1 MTKSE
6 SGKKYALVAAI
17 CYVVCATYNIINRI
31 IYVSNSDYDSITV
44 LDVLYWIAIIGMAVA
59 LFTKKDKILL
69 GAVGINA
76 LLGAYYIISYFSYF
90 SLWNLLFS
98 LRYLLNF
105 VSYAA
110 LTALLVLALKG
121 NVSVKKIW
129 FVPGAAASLGCL
141 IGWIQ
146 YGYFSYISATWKMMF
161 FNVIE
166 IAAIFFIGMWLKES
180 VAPVNA
186 ESAEPINEYATFNP
200 QAVYSGGAS
209 ADALGSADKL
219 KMYKDLLDSG
229 TITQE
234 EFDAKK
240 KQILGL

>member
-6 SGKKYALVAAI
+6 SGKKYALIAAI
-17 CYVVCATYNIINRI
+17 CYAVCATYNIINTI
-31 IYVSNSDYDSITV
+31 IYVSNSDYASIAV
-44 LDVLYWIAIIGMAVA
+44 LIVLNWIAIIGMAVA

-76 LLGAYYIISYFSYF
+76 LLGAYYIISYFS
-90 SLWNLLFS
+90 LWNLLD
-98 LRYLLNF
+98 F

-161 FNVIE
+161 FDVIE

-209 ADALGSADKL
+209 ADALGGADKL

>member
-1 MTKSE
+1 MMTKSE
-6 SGKKYALVAAI
+6 SGKKYALIAAI
-17 CYVVCATYNIINRI
+17 CYAVCATYNIINRI
-31 IYVSNSDYDSITV
+31 IYVSNSDYASITV
-44 LDVLYWIAIIGMAVA
+44 LNVLNWIAIIGMAVA
-59 LFTKKDKILL
+59 LFTKKDKIIL

-76 LLGAYYIISYFSYF
+76 LLGAYSIISYRTLQHLIDFASYVD
-90 SLWNLLFS
+90 
-98 LRYLLNF
+98 F

-129 FVPGAAASLGCL
+129 FVPGAAASLGRL
-141 IGWIQ
+141 ICWIQ
-146 YGYFSYISATWKMMF
+146 YGYFSYISAAWKMMF
-161 FNVIE
+161 FGVIE

-209 ADALGSADKL
+209 ADALGGADKL